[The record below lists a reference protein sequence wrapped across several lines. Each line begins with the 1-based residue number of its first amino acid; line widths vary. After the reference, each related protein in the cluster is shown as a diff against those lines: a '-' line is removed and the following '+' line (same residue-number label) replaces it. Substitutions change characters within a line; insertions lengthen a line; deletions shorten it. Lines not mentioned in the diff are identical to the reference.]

1 MQSFWSVWKK
11 VWTMF
16 ESIWETALKNMPIIP
31 INWWA
36 LTFQSLQEA
45 PGLINQKL
53 NEATAQ
59 SEKNLNALFS
69 KNSWNS
75 WSKWWESGAKWFF
88 ADGQSKSFMTYFS
101 LSADSE
107 PAAVFWKLA
116 EVQSLENWWS
126 YANSQAVMNEIQ
138 NYMKKKDI
146 PDEYLNREWNF
157 WGKKYSIKKE
167 SDENKFSE
175 VATQATPQGA

>member
-1 MQSFWSVWKK
+1 M
-11 VWTMF
+11 
-16 ESIWETALKNMPIIP
+16 
-31 INWWA
+31 
-36 LTFQSLQEA
+36 TFQSLQDT
-45 PGLINQKL
+45 PSLINQRL

-59 SEKNLNALFS
+59 SEKNLDALFR
-69 KNSWNS
+69 KDSWNS
-75 WSKWWESGAKWFF
+75 WSSWWESGAKWFL

-101 LSADSE
+101 LSSDSE
-107 PAAVFWKLA
+107 PAAVFSKLA

-126 YANSQAVMNEIQ
+126 YAKSEDVKKEIQ
-138 NYMKKKDI
+138 DYMKKKVI

-167 SDENKFSE
+167 SDENKFSD